1 MGFASLTVFTGI
13 GNEDRNSLSQIRSVL
28 ILIYLFILQKHF
40 LQSLQLVIYLN
51 NERHLS

>member
-28 ILIYLFILQKHF
+28 ILIYLL
-40 LQSLQLVIYLN
+40 IYFT
-51 NERHLS
+51 ETFFTVTPTCYIFEQ

>member
-28 ILIYLFILQKHF
+28 ILFF
-40 LQSLQLVIYLN
+40 TETFFTVQLVIYFN